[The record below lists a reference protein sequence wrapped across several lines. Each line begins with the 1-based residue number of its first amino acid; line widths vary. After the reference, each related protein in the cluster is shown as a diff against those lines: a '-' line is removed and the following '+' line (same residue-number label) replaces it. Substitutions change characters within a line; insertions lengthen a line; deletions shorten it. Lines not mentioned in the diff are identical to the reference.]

1 MDRQP
6 NEISLMWSTRLL
18 TVIHFHMH
26 PQPQLDAF
34 FLNAPHET
42 T

>member
-1 MDRQP
+1 ML
-6 NEISLMWSTRLL
+6 SMRLL

-34 FLNAPHET
+34 FLDAPHET